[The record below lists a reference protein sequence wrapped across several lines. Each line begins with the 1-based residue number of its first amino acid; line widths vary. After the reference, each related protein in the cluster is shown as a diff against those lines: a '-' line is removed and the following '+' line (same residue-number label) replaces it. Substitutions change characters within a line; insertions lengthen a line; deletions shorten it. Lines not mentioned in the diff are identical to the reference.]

1 MIENL
6 VTHPKTDLL
15 PYGTIQT
22 FEMEM
27 KPYPDHRRR
36 QIRVWLP
43 DDYDGVKRFPV
54 VYLHDG
60 QGLFRSDDGRAK
72 LEPDRAI
79 TKLKEE
85 IGFSAIVVGIDN
97 SPMRGTEL
105 TPPYTRRTRQDP
117 VGGHPVPVIPG
128 ESTTATYAKFVV
140 EHLKPLIDENYM
152 TLPDA
157 VNTCVGGISA
167 GGSASY
173 YMFLQ
178 YPEVFGKAIVCSP
191 GFPIFPEEVLMEE
204 LDNYDYARL
213 ADHRIAFYNGDQG
226 LDATST
232 YMVLDVYRK
241 LRDKGLDTTR
251 NMVLID
257 SRQTHYESAWRTYL
271 PELLRFLF
279 AENNLAEYPPKN

>member
-36 QIRVWLP
+36 MIRVWLP

-54 VYLHDG
+54 VYMHDG

-191 GFPIFPEEVLMEE
+191 GGVKLTFSDDGAAYDPLMHADPDVSLPAEERPIGGLGILMVKKMATDILYRREGGRNVL
-204 LDNYDYARL
+204 AVAL
-213 ADHRIAFYNGDQG
+213 ASPR
-226 LDATST
+226 
-232 YMVLDVYRK
+232 
-241 LRDKGLDTTR
+241 RD
-251 NMVLID
+251 MI
-257 SRQTHYESAWRTYL
+257 
-271 PELLRFLF
+271 
-279 AENNLAEYPPKN
+279 